1 MARICCPH
9 CSEGIDLATTAP
21 GRYQCPYCDEF
32 FKISKKQSKPESVE
46 IRTNTTQINIEDVV
60 LPRTT
65 MFWHNAKLVILTPPG
80 FMLFVVGL
88 FRWTRGDGGEFGGI
102 FGIAFVSFGV
112 LLMLPAFFNS
122 WDLKN
127 KKRKYVLKKANHILH
142 DQNLASPPKST
153 LVKVLLALI
162 LLTIIGLAIYAV
174 VMILLIFFLSAAL
187 AG

>member
-1 MARICCPH
+1 
-9 CSEGIDLATTAP
+9 
-21 GRYQCPYCDEF
+21 
-32 FKISKKQSKPESVE
+32 
-46 IRTNTTQINIEDVV
+46 
-60 LPRTT
+60 
-65 MFWHNAKLVILTPPG
+65 
-80 FMLFVVGL
+80 MLFVVGL